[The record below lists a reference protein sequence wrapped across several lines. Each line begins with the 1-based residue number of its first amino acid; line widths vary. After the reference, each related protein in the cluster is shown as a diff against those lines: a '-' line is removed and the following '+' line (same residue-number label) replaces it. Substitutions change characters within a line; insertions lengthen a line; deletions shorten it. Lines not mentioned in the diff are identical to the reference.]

1 MVVLPSAYYLHPPN
15 PHIMKKFLKKIITI
29 ALGTMLGAG
38 ISVGLVIGTFVVI
51 SKNAY
56 QATVPSHLSH
66 DTVLRLTLHGQLVE
80 SVFTPLLPIF
90 NKDKPHELDL
100 IAIRKAIH
108 AAQKD
113 EHIKGMYLDVEGLS
127 GGWASLLELRDTLA
141 AFKRA
146 GKFIMAYGA
155 NYTSKSYYLAALAD
169 EIVLHPSGNFM
180 FTGLQLTTLFY
191 KGLLDKLD
199 ISPQIFRV
207 GRYKSAIEP
216 FTRYSMSDVSK
227 DQYAALLHTTYTHL
241 LQTISKARSIPPA
254 VLQQLASTLSV
265 TQPEKAY
272 QAHLFTKIG
281 YASDA
286 EQLVKAKLSLPAD
299 SKVNYVDYHTYNAYC
314 EKHMSKSTSPHKIAV
329 LVAAGAIMN
338 KEVVSMKHISDAAFV
353 KALKELREDASIK
366 AIVIRINSPGGSAL
380 ASDTIWKEI
389 MLTREHKPVVASM
402 GDVAASGGY
411 YIATGCNYIFAQP
424 TTITGSIGIF
434 AMYFDAHGL
443 LKNKLGIVGDVV
455 KTSPSADLFNPT
467 RPFTTYEKQ
476 VIQQHIEA
484 GYETFLDRVATG
496 RQMKKEIVASL
507 GEGRVW
513 PGSLAKKHGLVDELG
528 GLDKAIRKAASLAAI
543 KSYQVDYWPK
553 PTANL
558 FRQLIRYWQEESD
571 LLNMDSRLVAPY
583 YNVLTSLQAIA
594 SQQGIQAWW
603 PYEVEID

>member
-1 MVVLPSAYYLHPPN
+1 
-15 PHIMKKFLKKIITI
+15 MKKFLKQIIVI

-51 SKNAY
+51 SKHAY
-56 QATVPSHLSH
+56 QATVPSHLSP
-66 DTVLRLTLHGQLVE
+66 DTVLRLTLHGQLVD
-80 SVFTPLLPIF
+80 SVSAPLLPIF
-90 NKDKPHELDL
+90 DKDKPHELDL
-100 IAIRKAIH
+100 IAIKKAIC
-108 AAQKD
+108 AAQKN

-141 AFKRA
+141 AFKRT
-146 GKFIMAYGA
+146 GKFIVAYGST
-155 NYTSKSYYLAALAD
+155 YTSKSYYLAALAD

-216 FTRYSMSDVSK
+216 FTRYAMSDASK
-227 DQYAALLHTTYTHL
+227 DQYATLLHTIYSHL
-241 LQTISKARSIPPA
+241 LQTISKARNITPA
-254 VLQQLASTLSV
+254 VLQQLASTLHV

-286 EQLVKAKLSLPAD
+286 EQLVKSKLALPAD

-314 EKHMSKSTSPHKIAV
+314 EKHMPTFPSPHKIAV
-329 LVAAGAIMN
+329 LVATGAIMDE
-338 KEVVSMKHISDAAFV
+338 EVMGMKHISAGAFV
-353 KALKELREDASIK
+353 KTLKELREDASIK
-366 AIVIRINSPGGSAL
+366 AIVVRINSPGGSAL

-411 YIATGCNYIFAQP
+411 YIAAGSNYIFAQP

-434 AMYFDAHGL
+434 AMYFDAHAL

-455 KTSPSADLFNPT
+455 KTNPSADLFNPT

-496 RQMKKEIVASL
+496 RQMKKEIIVAL

-528 GLDKAIRKAASLAAI
+528 GLDKAIRKAASLADV
-543 KSYQVDYWPK
+543 KSYQVDYFPK
-553 PTANL
+553 HRTDL
-558 FRQLIRYWQEESD
+558 FRQLMRHWREESD
-571 LLNMDSRLVAPY
+571 FLDMNSRLFIPY
-583 YNVLTSLQAIA
+583 YNMLTNLQAIA
-594 SQQGIQAWW
+594 SQQGTQAWW
-603 PYEVEID
+603 PYEVDIE